1 MTPEELIW
9 SWELE
14 VFEVRLPDGTC
25 LMPMGS
31 DARGRLIYGA
41 DGRMSATLCAADRPP
56 LSVPRL
62 EAYGKAPLAEK
73 AAAFD
78 AYLAYVGRYTVDGES
93 VVHHVE
99 LASVPN
105 IVGEQ
110 QRRHAVLEGDVL
122 TLSYAVHGSRG
133 TRSNI
138 LRWRRL

>member
-1 MTPEELIW
+1 MSPEDLVG
-9 SWELE
+9 SWDLE
-14 VFEVRLPDGTC
+14 AFEVRLPGGEVLT
-25 LMPMGS
+25 PMGP
-31 DARGRLIYGA
+31 DARGRLMYGA
-41 DGRMSATLCAADRPP
+41 DGRMSATLSEAERPA

-62 EAYGKAPLAEK
+62 EAYGKAPSAEK

-105 IVGEQ
+105 IVGQAQ
-110 QRRHAVLEGDVL
+110 QRHATLDGDVL

-133 TRSNI
+133 TRTNI